1 MATLH
6 GQVEKMRT
14 ARDNLVRLRS
24 RIEQSAAPPE
34 DLPRQR
40 EWVAREVLA
49 HIVEILPY
57 WLGEI
62 ERVIAGP
69 MEPVPF
75 GRTPTDL
82 IRILSVDRDRTL
94 PTFEL
99 YARLDNS
106 LERVLRRLLEL
117 DERQAARRGLHKTR
131 GEMTVRQIVDVMLA
145 DHIEDHC
152 KQLAAAL
159 DIEAPTRLRA

>member
-6 GQVEKMRT
+6 AQVERMRT
-14 ARDNLVRLRS
+14 ARDNLVRMRS
-24 RIEQSAAPPE
+24 RIDLSAPPPD
-34 DLPRQR
+34 DLPRRR

-49 HIVEILPY
+49 HTVEMLPY

-75 GRTPTDL
+75 GRTPADL
-82 IRILSVDRDRTL
+82 VRMLTVDRDRTL
-94 PTFEL
+94 PMFEL

-131 GEMTVRQIVDVMLA
+131 GEMTVRQVVDVMLA
-145 DHIEDHC
+145 DHIEEHC
-152 KQLAAAL
+152 GQLAAAL
-159 DIEAPTRLRA
+159 DAEAAARA

>member
-1 MATLH
+1 MSTLH
-6 GQVEKMRT
+6 PQVERLRQ
-14 ARDNLVRLRS
+14 ARDRLVRLRG
-24 RIEQSAAPPE
+24 RVEITEPAPE
-34 DLPRQR
+34 ELPRSR
-40 EWVAREVLA
+40 EWVARETLA
-49 HIVEILPY
+49 HIDEMLPY

-69 MEPVPF
+69 IEPVPF
-75 GRTPTDL
+75 GRTPADL
-82 IRILSVDRDRTL
+82 VRMLTVDRDRTL
-94 PTFEL
+94 PMFEL

-145 DHIEDHC
+145 DHIEEHC

-159 DIEAPTRLRA
+159 DAEAAAKA